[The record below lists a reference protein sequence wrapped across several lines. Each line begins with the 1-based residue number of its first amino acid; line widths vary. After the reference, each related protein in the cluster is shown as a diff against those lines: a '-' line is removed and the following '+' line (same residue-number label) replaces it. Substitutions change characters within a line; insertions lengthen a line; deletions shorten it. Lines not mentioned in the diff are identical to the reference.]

1 MQLRVILP
9 LLLSAASLSLGAS
22 VPKTWPAFNQTSTN
36 TQVSAV
42 PIGAIIDHCAIP
54 GTIALTFDDGPYIYT
69 AQMLD
74 TLAQRGARAT
84 FFLNGRNKGS
94 IDAFPDLVQRA
105 LAEGHQLGSHTWN
118 HPYLHTLDYPE
129 IVAQMTELEAAFL
142 RIVGVF
148 PTYMR
153 TPFLMFNG
161 LVLTAMTDLGY
172 HVIGASIDTKDYEN
186 DDPGR
191 NWLSFEK
198 FRTELDAGGTIVL
211 AHDVHANTVGI
222 LVDNMLDE
230 IEARGLQTVTVGEC
244 LGDPAELWYRTKR

>member
-1 MQLRVILP
+1 
-9 LLLSAASLSLGAS
+9 
-22 VPKTWPAFNQTSTN
+22 
-36 TQVSAV
+36 
-42 PIGAIIDHCAIP
+42 
-54 GTIALTFDDGPYIYT
+54 
-69 AQMLD
+69 
-74 TLAQRGARAT
+74 
-84 FFLNGRNKGS
+84 
-94 IDAFPDLVQRA
+94 
-105 LAEGHQLGSHTWN
+105 
-118 HPYLHTLDYPE
+118 
-129 IVAQMTELEAAFL
+129 MTELEAAFL
-142 RIVGVF
+142 RIIGVF

-211 AHDVHANTVGI
+211 AHDVHENTVGI

-230 IEARGLQTVTVGEC
+230 LEARGLQSRWIC
-244 LGDPAELWYRTKR
+244 LMLLFPLFFLYADILFLFL